1 MTSIAGSPPSVQM
14 RTPGVP
20 TAWPTPRRMRACL
33 VFIWIGAALLLL
45 VGEST
50 LNRARHAMKTIQ
62 SDAAPSIIAALEI
75 RALLA
80 DLDSS
85 AANYL
90 LDSAEH
96 SSQASQVFETQ
107 RIKAATR
114 LVESA
119 QNITY
124 GDAEKVPVVAIATD
138 IGRYL
143 ELYGEAH
150 YRHDNKD
157 LPGAI
162 ATYRMATDLMHSK
175 ILPAAE
181 ALDKANKDMM
191 NDVYDAQSSASGSS
205 EALAIVTGGALGFAL
220 LWTQVFFYHRTRRIL
235 NLPLVIATVLV
246 AVFSGYLVSRFG
258 AARADLKLAKEDA
271 FESIH
276 TLWKARA
283 IAYDANGDESRFL
296 LDAERERLYADSFK
310 AKVSQLTTTPEF
322 PKAYEAEVNRLKSG
336 KQVVARGLFAD
347 EFNNVTFDGERD
359 AAIAMAKT
367 FAVYYASDVQLRALQ
382 QKGDRAGAIRLC
394 LGRSNEEF
402 ARFDAATSSVIRLNM
417 DVFQRVLSDGDRGLK
432 NAEWLDPFFAI
443 AIALLGFLGIRA
455 RLREYR

>member
-1 MTSIAGSPPSVQM
+1 MNALAPPSAQV
-14 RTPGVP
+14 RAPGLRVP
-20 TAWPTPRRMRACL
+20 WSTPRRLRMFMAL
-33 VFIWIGAALLLL
+33 VWVGAALLFV
-45 VGEST
+45 VGETS
-50 LNRARHAMKTIQ
+50 LNRARVATRTIG
-62 SDAAPSIIAALEI
+62 SDAAPSILAALEI

-80 DLDSS
+80 DLDAS

-90 LDSAEH
+90 LDSADH
-96 SSQASQVFETQ
+96 SAQASQTFEEQ

-114 LVESA
+114 LVEAA

-124 GDAEKVPVVAIATD
+124 GDAEKRPIVAIATD

-143 ELYGEAH
+143 ELFGEAH
-150 YRHDNKD
+150 YRHDAKD

-162 ATYRMATDLMHSK
+162 GAYRQATDLMHAK

-191 NDVYDAQSSASGSS
+191 NDVYDAQSSASGGA
-205 EALAIVTGGALGFAL
+205 EALATLSGGALGVVL
-220 LWTQVFFYHRTRRIL
+220 LWAQLFLFRRTRRIF
-235 NLPLVIATVLV
+235 NLPLVVATVLV
-246 AVFSGYLVSRFG
+246 VVFSGYLVSRFG

-296 LDAERERLYADSFK
+296 LDADRERLYADAFK
-310 AKVSQLTTTPEF
+310 AKVSQLTTLPEF
-322 PKAYEAEVNRLKSG
+322 PSSYQTQINRLAPG
-336 KQVVARGLFAD
+336 RQVTERGLFAD
-347 EFNNVTFDGERD
+347 EFNNLTFSGERE

-367 FAVYYASDVQLRALQ
+367 FAAYYAIDVQMRALQ
-382 QKGDRAGAIRLC
+382 QKGDRAGATRLC
-394 LGRSNEEF
+394 LGRSNDEF
-402 ARFDAATSSVIRLNM
+402 ARFDAATLGVIRLNM
-417 DVFQRVLSDGDRGLK
+417 DVFQRVLADADRGLK
-432 NAEWLDPFFAI
+432 NAEWLDPFFAL

>member
-1 MTSIAGSPPSVQM
+1 MTALTSPPSVQM
-14 RTPGVP
+14 TAPGVP
-20 TAWPTPRRMRACL
+20 TTWPTPRRMRACL
-33 VFIWIGAALLLL
+33 LLIWIGAALLLL
-45 VGEST
+45 VGETT
-50 LNRARHAMKTIQ
+50 LNRARGAMKTIQ

-80 DLDSS
+80 DLDAN

-90 LDSAEH
+90 LDSVEH
-96 SSQASQVFETQ
+96 SAQSSQVFETQ

-124 GDAEKVPVVAIATD
+124 GDAEKQPIVAIATD

-150 YRHDNKD
+150 YRHDAKD
-157 LPGAI
+157 LVGAI
-162 ATYRMATDLMHSK
+162 ATYRQATDLMHTK

-191 NDVYDAQSSASGSS
+191 NDVYDAQASASRGS
-205 EALAIVTGGALGFAL
+205 EALAVVTGGVLGFAL
-220 LWTQVFFYHRTRRIL
+220 LWTQLFLFQRTRRIV
-235 NLPLVIATVLV
+235 NVPLLIATVLV
-246 AVFSGYLVSRFG
+246 AVFSGYLITRFG

-283 IAYDANGDESRFL
+283 IAYDANGDESRYL
-296 LDAERERLYADSFK
+296 LDSERERLYADAFK
-310 AKVSQLTTTPEF
+310 AKVSQLTTAPEF
-322 PKAYEAEVNRLKSG
+322 PTTYANEVMRLKSG
-336 KQVVARGLFAD
+336 KQVAARGLFAD
-347 EFNNVTFDGERD
+347 EFNNVTFDGEREL
-359 AAIAMAKT
+359 AIAMAKT
-367 FAVYYASDVQLRALQ
+367 FAAYYAVDVQMRALQ

-394 LGRSNEEF
+394 LGRSNDEF
-402 ARFDAATSSVIRLNM
+402 ARFDGATTAVIRLNM
-417 DVFQRVLSDGDRGLK
+417 DVFQRVLSEGDRGLK

-443 AIALLGFLGIRA
+443 AIALLAFFGIRA